1 MPINLGII
9 GYGYTGRQHACA
21 LAQLDSF
28 HLAGVA
34 EVDLQKREQ
43 AEVKTFED
51 YRALLEDPTIE
62 AVSVCLPH
70 MLHEEVTL
78 AALQAGKHA
87 LVEKP
92 LGISLEAGERIC
104 LQARKNSRVL
114 MVEMTH
120 RFLRPL
126 IEARKLIQAGEIGEI
141 VAINDRVIE
150 GVGLLGSLPQWML
163 CQATAGGGVGLTS
176 GIHLIDHLSWLS
188 GQSLALDSARFGYS
202 QKLGDV
208 EDTAAFALHL
218 ANGAPVHVLL
228 CWRAGV
234 DSFEGCLTV
243 YGNKGTLWI
252 EPWRGW
258 KQESRGGATREEI
271 YFEGHLYIAERALL
285 GMTGALSEFGEAI
298 REGRPPNPAPEESL
312 RTQRII
318 EKAYQMESGS
328 D

>member
-9 GYGYTGRQHACA
+9 GYGYTGRQHARA
-21 LAQLDSF
+21 LARLDSF

-34 EVDLQKREQ
+34 EVDPQKRER

-51 YRALLEDPTIE
+51 YRALLEDPTIG

-104 LQARKNSRVL
+104 RQARKSSRVL

-126 IEARKLIQAGEIGEI
+126 AEARKLIQADEVGEIM
-141 VAINDRVIE
+141 AITDRVIE
-150 GVGLLGSLPQWML
+150 GVGLLGPLPQWML

-176 GIHLIDHLSWLS
+176 GIHLMDHVSWLS
-188 GQSLALDSARFGYS
+188 GQSLALDSACFGYS

-228 CWRAGV
+228 CWRSGV
-234 DSFEGCLTV
+234 DSFEGSLTI

-258 KQESRGGATREEI
+258 KLESSGGATREEI
-271 YFEGHLYIAERALL
+271 YFEGHLSIAERALL

-298 REGRPPNPAPEESL
+298 REGRPPNPAPEESMQS
-312 RTQRII
+312 QRII
-318 EKAYQMESGS
+318 ERAYQLKSNPE
-328 D
+328 